1 MSKRLTHVLMLV
13 GSVTLLVACGEKPQ
27 VGASSLKKGDAKA
40 SQGAQNAFV
49 ASGWT
54 PGDETSWQTQ
64 LRTRAQQGQNEYTRS
79 AAVPSAK

>member
-1 MSKRLTHVLMLV
+1 MNARFPNL
-13 GSVTLLVACGEKPQ
+13 LLVVGAVALLSACGEKPQ
-27 VGASSLKKGDAKA
+27 QGASTLKKGDAKA

-54 PGDETSWQTQ
+54 PGDDTSWQTQ

-79 AAVPSAK
+79 AAVPKAP